1 MVGLAPPRPS
11 SSLPNPG
18 VVLQGISWETYLK
31 MLSEMGEHRAC
42 RLAYRQG
49 RLEITMPSDLHEG
62 NKKLLERM
70 LEALTEE
77 LEQPLKSFGS
87 TTLNREDLR
96 QGAEPD
102 SCYYIQNANQIV
114 GRRIDLER
122 DPPPDLVLEVDISSP
137 STQRME
143 IYAQLGVAELW
154 RYIQGEV
161 QILQLENGRF
171 VACDSSPT
179 FPIVSAAV
187 LNEFL
192 QVAEMQDETAW
203 IRSWRRWIREQLAE

>member
-1 MVGLAPPRPS
+1 MVGVAPPKPS
-11 SSLPNPG
+11 SPSSDRG

-31 MLSEMGEHRAC
+31 MLAEMGEHRAC

-49 RLEITMPSDLHEG
+49 RLEILMPSDLHES

-77 LEQPLKSFGS
+77 LEQPMKSFGS

-96 QGAEPD
+96 LSAEPD
-102 SCYYIQNANQIV
+102 SCYYIQSASQIV
-114 GRRIDLER
+114 GRRIDLEQ

-154 RYIQGEV
+154 RYAQGEV
-161 QILQLENGRF
+161 QILRLENGKF
-171 VACDSSPT
+171 VACDPSPT
-179 FPIVSAAV
+179 FPIVSTAA

-192 QVAEMQDETAW
+192 QAAEMQDETAW
-203 IRSWRRWIREQLAE
+203 IRSWRRWIREQ

>member
-11 SSLPNPG
+11 SSPPAQG
-18 VVLQGISWETYLK
+18 VVLQGITWETYLK
-31 MLSEMGEHRAC
+31 MLAEMGDHRAC

-49 RLEITMPSDLHEG
+49 RLEITMPSDWHESS
-62 NKKLLERM
+62 KKLLERM

-77 LEQPLKSFGS
+77 LDQPLKSFGS

-102 SCYYIQNANQIV
+102 SCYYIQSASQIV

-122 DPPPDLVLEVDISSP
+122 DPPDLVLEVDISSP

-154 RYIQGEV
+154 RYVQGEV
-161 QILQLENGRF
+161 QILRLENGKF
-171 VACDSSPT
+171 VACDPSPT
-179 FPIVSAAV
+179 FPIVSTVV

-192 QVAEMQDETAW
+192 QAAETQDETAW
-203 IRSWRRWIREQLAE
+203 IRSWRCWIREQLSS

>member
-1 MVGLAPPRPS
+1 MVGVAPPKPS
-11 SSLPNPG
+11 SPPSDRG

-31 MLSEMGEHRAC
+31 MLAEMGEHRAC

-49 RLEITMPSDLHEG
+49 RLEILMPSDLHES

-102 SCYYIQNANQIV
+102 SCYYIQSASQIV
-114 GRRIDLER
+114 GRRIDLEQ

-154 RYIQGEV
+154 RYAQGEV
-161 QILQLENGRF
+161 QILRLENGKF
-171 VACDSSPT
+171 VACDPSPM
-179 FPIVSAAV
+179 FPIVSTAV

-192 QVAEMQDETAW
+192 QAAEMQDETAW
-203 IRSWRRWIREQLAE
+203 IRSWRRWIREQLS